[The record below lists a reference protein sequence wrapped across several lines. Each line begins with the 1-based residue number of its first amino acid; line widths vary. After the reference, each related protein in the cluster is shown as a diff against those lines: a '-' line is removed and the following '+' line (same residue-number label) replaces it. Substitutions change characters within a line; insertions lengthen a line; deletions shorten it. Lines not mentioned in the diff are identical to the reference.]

1 MERDLSV
8 YRARWGRLVPSKVL
22 LVDDEP
28 NVLASYKRHLRKGY
42 DVDVALGGEEALK
55 KTADS
60 GPYAV
65 VVSDM
70 RMPGMDG
77 IQFLSRVRIEAP
89 ETVRMML
96 TGCTETEIAINAV
109 NEGKI
114 FRFLTKPI
122 PPDVLSRALSEGVEQ
137 YRLIRAEQE
146 LLENT
151 LRGSIK
157 VLIDVLS
164 LVNPTA
170 FGRGSRV
177 RRLVR
182 RMYEELKG
190 DKPWEMEIATMLSQV
205 GCVTVPEETLAKIFQ
220 GGSVTEQ
227 ERQMF
232 AAHAQVGSALIAN
245 IPRLE
250 SAAEIIRYQE
260 KRFDGSGLPTDDV
273 KGELIPLGARVL
285 KAALDLDALTAS
297 GAESAAALMT
307 LKSRNRWYDPAVI
320 GALERVLITQIKY
333 DIRSVRTESLTSSM
347 ILAENVMT
355 RAGTLVIAKGQEV
368 TPWVKIRL
376 KNFSK
381 NVGIREPFKVL
392 IPIEKKGGPSGS
404 PGSPSDNDQ

>member
-1 MERDLSV
+1 
-8 YRARWGRLVPSKVL
+8 VPSKVL

-28 NVLASYKRHLRKGY
+28 NVLASYKRQLRKDY

-55 KTADS
+55 KTANS

-65 VVSDM
+65 IVSDM

-137 YRLIRAEQE
+137 YRLIRAEKE

-170 FGRGSRV
+170 FGRASRV
-177 RRLVR
+177 RRLACQV
-182 RMYEELKG
+182 YEELEG
-190 DKPWEMEIATMLSQV
+190 DKMWEMEIAAMLSQV
-205 GCVTVPEETLAKIFQ
+205 GCVTVPEEILAKIFQ
-220 GGSVTEQ
+220 GGTLTEE

-232 AAHAQVGSALIAN
+232 TAHPQVGSALIAN

-260 KRFDGSGLPTDDV
+260 KRFDGSGLPSDDV

-285 KAALDLDALTAS
+285 KVVLDLDALTAS
-297 GAESAAALMT
+297 GTESAAALIK
-307 LKSRNRWYDPAVI
+307 LKNREGWYDPAAV
-320 GALERVLITQIKY
+320 GAIERILVTQIKY
-333 DIRSVRTESLTSSM
+333 SARSIRADSLTSNM

-355 RAGTLVIAKGQEV
+355 KAGTLVIAKGQEV
-368 TPWVKIRL
+368 TPSVKVRL

-404 PGSPSDNDQ
+404 DQ

>member
-1 MERDLSV
+1 
-8 YRARWGRLVPSKVL
+8 
-22 LVDDEP
+22 
-28 NVLASYKRHLRKGY
+28 
-42 DVDVALGGEEALK
+42 
-55 KTADS
+55 
-60 GPYAV
+60 
-65 VVSDM
+65 
-70 RMPGMDG
+70 
-77 IQFLSRVRIEAP
+77 
-89 ETVRMML
+89 MML

-137 YRLIRAEQE
+137 YRLIKAEKE

-151 LRGSIK
+151 VSGSIK
-157 VLIDVLS
+157 MLIDVLS

-190 DKPWEMEIATMLSQV
+190 DKPWEMEIAAMLSQV
-205 GCVTVPEETLAKIFQ
+205 GCVTVPEEILAKIFQ
-220 GGSVTEQ
+220 GGTLTDQ

-232 AAHAQVGSALIAN
+232 TAHPQVGSALIAN

-250 SAAEIIRYQE
+250 RAAEIIRYQE

-285 KAALDLDALTAS
+285 KVALDLDALTAS

-307 LKSRNRWYDPAVI
+307 LKSRSRWYDPAVV
-320 GALERVLITQIKY
+320 GVLERVLITQIKY
-333 DIRSVRTESLTSSM
+333 DIRSVRTDSLTSNM

-368 TPWVKIRL
+368 TTWVKIRL

-392 IPIEKKGGPSGS
+392 IPIERKAEPSGS
-404 PGSPSDNDQ
+404 PGSQSGNNQ